1 MCRPSAASTQA
12 MLATTDVL
20 PSEGSHEVTA
30 IDVGPPSG
38 MLKSRL
44 LRSSWKASIT
54 MGWRPRV
61 KRLDGR
67 MFPLMTRG
75 ISPSTVAPIRSFN
88 SVTRLNRR
96 RTPAEASPAN
106 TAAMRPKPM
115 AAKRMGMVGLD
126 GVAGTCA
133 GSGCVV
139 S

>member
-1 MCRPSAASTQA
+1 

-20 PSEGSHEVTA
+20 PSDGSQDVTA

-38 MLKSRL
+38 MLRSRL

-54 MGWRPRV
+54 MGWRPRT

-115 AAKRMGMVGLD
+115 AAKRTGVVGLA
-126 GVAGTCA
+126 GEVGTC
-133 GSGCVV
+133 GDRIVV
-139 S
+139 VT